1 MKLGLVLGS
10 GAARGWAHIGIIN
23 RLRAIGF
30 TPEIVTGCSIGALVG
45 AALASDKL
53 EELQTWV
60 TGLDNWEVFSLLDW
74 GIGQGGLIS
83 GEKVF
88 EKVTDT
94 IGDLAFEDLQMPFGA
109 VATDLFT
116 GRETWLTRGS
126 LKHALRCSCAIPG
139 ILAPAQHEGRWMVD
153 GATVNPVP
161 VSLCKTMGADF
172 VIAIDLNSDKS
183 ILNAKKQEKLVP
195 LTETD
200 GQALT
205 GSETDTK
212 IASMPLDYVA
222 DNEKQ
227 LSQFDKLLSSGKQ
240 YLQQMKEKQ
249 EEKAKA
255 PDLFAVMSGC
265 IDIMQDRITRS
276 QLAGDPPDLVIQP
289 KLSDYGIMDFDK
301 AKELIKIGE
310 ECVDLYRPILE
321 YKLSH
326 ITR

>member
-23 RLRAIGF
+23 RLTEIGIK
-30 TPEIVTGCSIGALVG
+30 PHVVTGCSIGALVG
-45 AALASDKL
+45 AALASGKL
-53 EELQTWV
+53 NQLQEWV
-60 TGLDNWEVFSLLDW
+60 SGLDNWEVFSLLDW

-88 EKVTDT
+88 EKVTET
-94 IGDLAFEDLQMPFGA
+94 IGDVDFEALQIPFG
-109 VATDLFT
+109 VTATDLFS
-116 GRETWLTRGS
+116 GRETWLTQGS

-139 ILAPAQHEGRWMVD
+139 ILAPFQHEGRWMVD

-161 VSLCKTMGADF
+161 VSLCKAMGADF
-172 VIAIDLNSDKS
+172 VIAVDLNSDKS
-183 ILNAKKQEKLVP
+183 NLSAKNQDKVI
-195 LTETD
+195 
-200 GQALT
+200 QAEQPDALPN
-205 GSETDTK
+205 SEQQLPT
-212 IASMPLDYVA
+212 MPLDYPPE
-222 DNEKQ
+222 NSKEP
-227 LSQFDKLLSSGKQ
+227 SPFDKLLSSGRQ
-240 YLQQMKEKQ
+240 FLQQRKEKQ
-249 EEKAKA
+249 EERAKT

-310 ECVDLYRPILE
+310 ECVDLYRPVLE
-321 YKLSH
+321 YKLDHS
-326 ITR
+326 TC

>member
-23 RLRAIGF
+23 RLTEIGIK
-30 TPEIVTGCSIGALVG
+30 PQVITGSSIGALVG

-53 EELQTWV
+53 HQLQEWV

-88 EKVTDT
+88 EKVTET
-94 IGDLAFEDLQMPFGA
+94 IGDVDFESLQIPLGV
-109 VATDLFT
+109 VATDLFS
-116 GRETWLTRGS
+116 GREAWLTQGS

-139 ILAPAQHEGRWMVD
+139 ILAPYQHEGRWMVD

-161 VSLCKTMGADF
+161 VSLCKAMGADF
-172 VIAIDLNSDKS
+172 VIGVDLNSDKS
-183 ILNAKKQEKLVP
+183 NLTAKNQEKLIHVEEP
-195 LTETD
+195 ELLAEAN
-200 GQALT
+200 QQPV
-205 GSETDTK
+205 
-212 IASMPLDYVA
+212 SMPLDYVPEG
-222 DNEKQ
+222 DKEP
-227 LSQFDKLLSSGKQ
+227 SPFDKLLSSGKQ
-240 YLQQMKEKQ
+240 YLQQRKEKQ
-249 EEKAKA
+249 EVKAKT

-321 YKLSH
+321 YKLEH
-326 ITR
+326 ITS